1 MTTTAKALLERHVAC
16 RLLRQQRAVL
26 SRLRRNAAEEV
37 AALSAMVA
45 DIDAMLRELGCID
58 KA

>member
-1 MTTTAKALLERHVAC
+1 MTTTARALVGRHVAC

-26 SRLRRNAAEEV
+26 ARLRRNAAEEV
-37 AALSAMVA
+37 TALSAMVE

-58 KA
+58 EA